1 MRCLNVR
8 RDASRLRQQNRELRC
23 TLRRN
28 LGSILGD
35 IRPLRTVISNYL
47 WIETR
52 IMSVTEQ
59 PSSALQFPA
68 LQPPRRYLFGPGP
81 SMVHPR
87 VYEALSKPIVGHL
100 DPYFI
105 QVMADVQQLLKT
117 AYGTSDGATLV
128 ISGTGSAGM
137 EAAVT
142 NFVEPGAKLTVFANG
157 FFSDRLTEMA
167 KRNGAHVVRFEKP
180 WGDTF
185 TDAEAKEFISREK
198 PKVVAYVHAET
209 STGALQS
216 GNAICAAAHESGALV
231 IADCVTSLGGVP
243 VEFDHTG
250 IDIAYS
256 CTQKGLSSPPGLSP
270 MAMSPRAMEWL
281 RARTTPSRSWY
292 LDLKLIHDY
301 STVSHRYHH
310 TAPISM
316 FYALREALLVIND
329 EGIENR
335 WERHRRSNRSFVKG
349 IEAMGLR
356 MHVPEEHRIATLNT
370 VCVPAGIDE
379 AKVRKRLL
387 DGPGIEIAG
396 GFGPLAGKVFRIG
409 VMGPLATEDNV
420 QFFLKEFKKALSAE
434 GYSI

>member
-1 MRCLNVR
+1 MS
-8 RDASRLRQQNRELRC
+8 AIGQESS
-23 TLRRN
+23 TLH
-28 LGSILGD
+28 
-35 IRPLRTVISNYL
+35 
-47 WIETR
+47 
-52 IMSVTEQ
+52 
-59 PSSALQFPA
+59 FPA

-81 SMVHPR
+81 SMVHPL
-87 VYEALSKPIVGHL
+87 VYEALAKPIVGHL

-105 QVMADVQQLLKT
+105 QVMGDVQQLLKT
-117 AYGTSDGATLV
+117 AFGTNDGATLV

-137 EAAVT
+137 EAAVA
-142 NFVEPGAKLTVFANG
+142 NFVEPGSKLAVFANG
-157 FFSDRLTEMA
+157 YFSDRLTEMA
-167 KRNGAHVVRFEKP
+167 RRNGANVVRFEKS

-185 TDAEAKEFISREK
+185 TDDEAREFISREK
-198 PKVVAYVHAET
+198 PRVVAYVHAET

-216 GNAICAAAHESGALV
+216 GPAICAAAHDAGALV

-243 VEFDHTG
+243 VEFDQTG

-256 CTQKGLSSPPGLSP
+256 CTQKGLSCPPGLSP
-270 MAMSPRAMEWL
+270 MAMSPSAMAWL
-281 RARTTPSRSWY
+281 RARSTPPRSWY

-316 FYALREALLVIND
+316 FYALREALLVIAE

-335 WERHRRSNRSFVKG
+335 WERHRRCHKSFVKG
-349 IEAMGLR
+349 IEATGLR

-370 VCVPAGIDE
+370 VCVPEGVEE

-420 QFFLKEFKKALSAE
+420 QFFLKEFNKALSAP
-434 GYSI
+434 G

>member
-1 MRCLNVR
+1 MS
-8 RDASRLRQQNRELRC
+8 A
-23 TLRRN
+23 
-28 LGSILGD
+28 
-35 IRPLRTVISNYL
+35 
-47 WIETR
+47 IEQLKP
-52 IMSVTEQ
+52 Q
-59 PSSALQFPA
+59 PAAPQFPA
-68 LQPPRRYLFGPGP
+68 LAPPRRYLFGPGP

-105 QVMADVQQLLKT
+105 QVMQDVQQLLKT

-137 EAAVT
+137 EAAVA
-142 NFVEPGAKLTVFANG
+142 NFVEPGAKVAVFANG
-157 FFSDRLTEMA
+157 YFSDRLTEMA
-167 KRNGAHVVRFEKP
+167 KRHGANVVRFEKL
-180 WGDTF
+180 WGETY
-185 TDAEAKEFISREK
+185 TDDEAREFIAREK

-216 GNAICAAAHESGALV
+216 GNAICAAAHDAGALV

-243 VEFDHTG
+243 VEFDQTG
-250 IDIAYS
+250 MDVAYS
-256 CTQKGLSSPPGLSP
+256 CTQKGLSCPPGLSP

-281 RARTTPSRSWY
+281 RARTTPVRSWY

-316 FYALREALLVIND
+316 FYALREALLVVAE

-335 WERHRRSNRSFVKG
+335 WERHRRCHRSFVSG
-349 IEAMGLR
+349 IEAMGLS
-356 MHVPEEHRIATLNT
+356 MHVPGPHRIATLNT
-370 VCVPAGIDE
+370 VSVPAGVDE
-379 AKVRKRLL
+379 AKVRRRLIE
-387 DGPGIEIAG
+387 GPGIEIAG

-420 QFFLKEFKKALSAE
+420 QFFLKEFQKALSAE
-434 GYSI
+434 GYSN

>member
-1 MRCLNVR
+1 MS
-8 RDASRLRQQNRELRC
+8 A
-23 TLRRN
+23 
-28 LGSILGD
+28 
-35 IRPLRTVISNYL
+35 
-47 WIETR
+47 IEQT
-52 IMSVTEQ
+52 T
-59 PSSALQFPA
+59 ALHLPA

-105 QVMADVQQLLKT
+105 QVMGDVQQLLKT
-117 AYGTSDGATLV
+117 TFGTSDGATLV

-137 EAAVT
+137 EAAVA
-142 NFVEPGAKLTVFANG
+142 NFVEPGAKFAVFANG
-157 FFSDRLTEMA
+157 YFSDRLTEMA
-167 KRNGAHVVRFEKP
+167 KRQGANVVRFEKG
-180 WGDTF
+180 WGETF
-185 TDAEAKEFISREK
+185 TDDEATEFIRREK

-209 STGALQS
+209 STGALQA
-216 GNAICAAAHESGALV
+216 GRAICAAAHDAGALA

-243 VEFDHTG
+243 VEFDRTG
-250 IDIAYS
+250 IDVAYS
-256 CTQKGLSSPPGLSP
+256 CTQKGLSCPPGLSP
-270 MAMSPRAMEWL
+270 MAMSPRAMDFL

-292 LDLKLIHDY
+292 LDLKLIHEY

-316 FYALREALLVIND
+316 FYALREALMVIAE

-335 WERHRRSNRSFVKG
+335 WERHRRCNRAFVKG
-349 IEAMGLR
+349 VEAMSLR
-356 MHVPEEHRIATLNT
+356 MHVPEAHRIATLNT
-370 VCVPAGIDE
+370 VCVPQGVDE
-379 AKVRKRLL
+379 AKARKRLL
-387 DGPGIEIAG
+387 DEPGIEIAG

-420 QFFLKEFKKALSAE
+420 QFFLKEFKKTLSAE

>member
-1 MRCLNVR
+1 
-8 RDASRLRQQNRELRC
+8 
-23 TLRRN
+23 
-28 LGSILGD
+28 
-35 IRPLRTVISNYL
+35 
-47 WIETR
+47 
-52 IMSVTEQ
+52 
-59 PSSALQFPA
+59 
-68 LQPPRRYLFGPGP
+68 
-81 SMVHPR
+81 MVHPR
-87 VYEALSKPIVGHL
+87 VYQALSKPIVGHL

-105 QVMADVQQLLKT
+105 QVMSDVQQLLKT
-117 AYGTSDGATLV
+117 ACGTSEGATLV

-142 NFVEPGAKLTVFANG
+142 NFVEPGAKLAVFANG
-157 FFSDRLTEMA
+157 YFSDRLTEMA
-167 KRNGAHVVRFEKP
+167 KRNGANVVRFEKL
-180 WGDTF
+180 WGETF
-185 TDAEAKEFISREK
+185 TDDEAGEFIAREK

-216 GNAICAAAHESGALV
+216 GRAICAAAHDAGALV

-243 VEFDHTG
+243 VEFDATG
-250 IDIAYS
+250 IDVAYS
-256 CTQKGLSSPPGLSP
+256 CTQKGLSCPPGLSP

-316 FYALREALLVIND
+316 FYALREALLVIAE

-335 WERHRRSNRSFVKG
+335 WERHRRCHRAFVKG
-349 IEAMGLR
+349 VEAMGLR
-356 MHVPEEHRIATLNT
+356 MHVPEAHRIATLNT
-370 VCVPAGIDE
+370 VCVPEGVDE
-379 AKVRKRLL
+379 AKVRKHLL
-387 DGPGIEIAG
+387 NGPGIEIAG

-420 QFFLKEFKKALSAE
+420 QFFLKEFKQALSA
-434 GYSI
+434 

>member
-1 MRCLNVR
+1 MS
-8 RDASRLRQQNRELRC
+8 A
-23 TLRRN
+23 
-28 LGSILGD
+28 
-35 IRPLRTVISNYL
+35 
-47 WIETR
+47 IEQAT
-52 IMSVTEQ
+52 
-59 PSSALQFPA
+59 SAPHFAA

-105 QVMADVQQLLKT
+105 QVMGDVQQLLKM
-117 AYGTSDGATLV
+117 AFGTTDGATLV

-137 EAAVT
+137 EAAVA
-142 NFVEPGAKLTVFANG
+142 NFVEPRAKFAVFANG
-157 FFSDRLTEMA
+157 YFSDRLTEMA
-167 KRNGAHVVRFEKP
+167 KRHGANVVRFEKK
-180 WGDTF
+180 WGEIF
-185 TDAEAKEFISREK
+185 TDDEAREFIQREK

-216 GNAICAAAHESGALV
+216 GKAICVAAHDVGALV
-231 IADCVTSLGGVP
+231 IGDCVTSLGGVP
-243 VEFDHTG
+243 VNFDQTG

-256 CTQKGLSSPPGLSP
+256 CTQKGLSCPPGLSP
-270 MAMSPRAMEWL
+270 MAMSSRAMEFL

-316 FYALREALLVIND
+316 FYALREALLVIAE

-335 WERHRRSNRSFVKG
+335 WDRHRRCHKFFVKG
-349 IEAMGLR
+349 VEAMGLR
-356 MHVPEEHRIATLNT
+356 MHVPEQHRIATLNT
-370 VCVPAGIDE
+370 VCVPEGVDE
-379 AKVRKRLL
+379 AKVRRRLL

-420 QFFLKEFKKALSAE
+420 QFFLKEFKQALSAQ
-434 GYSI
+434 G

>member
-1 MRCLNVR
+1 MS
-8 RDASRLRQQNRELRC
+8 AIGQESS
-23 TLRRN
+23 TLH
-28 LGSILGD
+28 
-35 IRPLRTVISNYL
+35 
-47 WIETR
+47 
-52 IMSVTEQ
+52 
-59 PSSALQFPA
+59 FPA
-68 LQPPRRYLFGPGP
+68 LEPPRRYLFGPGP

-87 VYEALSKPIVGHL
+87 VYEALAKPIVGHL

-117 AYGTSDGATLV
+117 AFGTNDGATLV

-137 EAAVT
+137 EAAVA
-142 NFVEPGAKLTVFANG
+142 NFVEPGSKLAVFANG
-157 FFSDRLTEMA
+157 YFSDRLTEMA
-167 KRNGAHVVRFEKP
+167 SRNGANVVRFEKP

-185 TDAEAKEFISREK
+185 TDYEVREFISREK

-209 STGALQS
+209 STGALQP
-216 GNAICAAAHESGALV
+216 GQAICAAAHDAGALV

-243 VEFDHTG
+243 VEFDQTG

-256 CTQKGLSSPPGLSP
+256 CTQKGLSCPPGLSP
-270 MAMSPRAMEWL
+270 MAMSPGAMDWL
-281 RARTTPSRSWY
+281 RARSTPSRSWY

-316 FYALREALLVIND
+316 FYALREALLVIAE

-335 WERHRRSNRSFVKG
+335 WERHRRCHKSFVEG

-370 VCVPAGIDE
+370 VRVREDVDE
-379 AKVRKRLL
+379 AKMRKRLL

-420 QFFLKEFKKALSAE
+420 QFFLKEFKKALNA
-434 GYSI
+434 

>member
-1 MRCLNVR
+1 MS
-8 RDASRLRQQNRELRC
+8 AIGQESS
-23 TLRRN
+23 TLH
-28 LGSILGD
+28 
-35 IRPLRTVISNYL
+35 
-47 WIETR
+47 
-52 IMSVTEQ
+52 
-59 PSSALQFPA
+59 FPA
-68 LQPPRRYLFGPGP
+68 LQPPHRYLFGPGP

-87 VYEALSKPIVGHL
+87 VYEALAKPIVGHL

-117 AYGTSDGATLV
+117 TFGTNEGATLV

-137 EAAVT
+137 EAAVA
-142 NFVEPGAKLTVFANG
+142 NFVEPASTLAVFANG
-157 FFSDRLTEMA
+157 YFSDRLTEMA
-167 KRNGAHVVRFEKP
+167 RRNGSNVVRFEKP

-185 TDAEAKEFISREK
+185 TDYEVREFISREK
-198 PKVVAYVHAET
+198 PNVVAYVHAET
-209 STGALQS
+209 STGALQP
-216 GNAICAAAHESGALV
+216 GQAICAAAHDAGALV

-243 VEFDHTG
+243 VEFDQTG

-256 CTQKGLSSPPGLSP
+256 CTQKGLSCPPGLSP
-270 MAMSPRAMEWL
+270 MAMSPRAMEFL

-316 FYALREALLVIND
+316 FYALREALLVIAE

-335 WERHRRSNRSFVKG
+335 WERHRRCHKSFVKG

-356 MHVPEEHRIATLNT
+356 MHVPERFRIATLNT
-370 VCVPAGIDE
+370 VCVPEGVDE

-420 QFFLKEFKKALSAE
+420 QFFLKEFEKALTAR
-434 GYSI
+434 G

>member
-1 MRCLNVR
+1 
-8 RDASRLRQQNRELRC
+8 
-23 TLRRN
+23 
-28 LGSILGD
+28 
-35 IRPLRTVISNYL
+35 
-47 WIETR
+47 
-52 IMSVTEQ
+52 MSTIEQ
-59 PSSALQFPA
+59 PAALQFPA
-68 LQPPRRYLFGPGP
+68 LAPPRRYLFGPGP

-87 VYEALSKPIVGHL
+87 VYEALAKPIVGHL

-105 QVMADVQQLLKT
+105 QVMSDVQQLLKT
-117 AYGTSDGATLV
+117 TYGTSDGATLV

-137 EAAVT
+137 EAAIA
-142 NFVEPGAKLTVFANG
+142 NFVEPGSKLAVFANG
-157 FFSDRLTEMA
+157 YFSDRLTEMA
-167 KRNGAHVVRFEKP
+167 RRNGANVVRYEKA
-180 WGDTF
+180 WGETY
-185 TDAEAKEFISREK
+185 TDDEAKEFIAREK

-216 GNAICAAAHESGALV
+216 GSAICAAAHDAGALV

-243 VEFDHTG
+243 VEFDKTG

-256 CTQKGLSSPPGLSP
+256 CTQKGLSCPPGLSP

-316 FYALREALLVIND
+316 FYALREALLVIAE

-335 WERHRRSNRSFVKG
+335 WERHRRCHKAFVKG
-349 IEAMGLR
+349 IEAMGMR
-356 MHVPEEHRIATLNT
+356 MHVPEAHRIATLNT
-370 VCVPAGIDE
+370 VCVPEGVDE
-379 AKVRKRLL
+379 AKVRKHLL
-387 DGPGIEIAG
+387 NGPGIEIAG

-420 QFFLKEFKKALSAE
+420 QFFLKEFKQALSA
-434 GYSI
+434 